1 MSGGEWNFSHLPTA
15 ALYDDRLKDSERIVL
30 AKIIDLGWDNR
41 PGDPETPPFHWK
53 ELAAIF
59 GIKKTVYFEAIKI
72 LKVAGYIELK
82 KRSDS
87 KIIITAIPPFRNCGP
102 SSSLKDSIK
111 YLREEGLKRSSG
123 IPEIRN
129 EIFKELREA
138 GIGEPLR
145 SELSLDQEID
155 LEYVRVHRRYA
166 KLRGDPARF
175 LANRLLNREPV
186 PSPGELAR
194 LDPDSEEARARYDKG
209 WED

>member
-1 MSGGEWNFSHLPTA
+1 MSEWSFAHLPTA
-15 ALYDDRLKDSERIVL
+15 ALYDVRLKDSERIVL

-87 KIIITAIPPFRNCGP
+87 RVVITAIPPFRNSEP

-111 YLREEGLKRSSG
+111 HLREEGLKRSSG
-123 IPEIRN
+123 IPDSRN
-129 EIFKELREA
+129 EILEELWGA

-145 SELSLDQEID
+145 SELVLDPEID
-155 LEYVRVHRRYA
+155 LEYIRVHVRYA

-175 LANRLLNREPV
+175 LANRLLNRDPT

-194 LDPDSEEARARYDKG
+194 LDPDSEEARARYI
-209 WED
+209 EEE

>member
-53 ELAAIF
+53 ELSAIF
-59 GIKKTVYFEAIKI
+59 GIKKTVYFETIKI

-87 KIIITAIPPFRNCGP
+87 RVVITAIPPFRNCEP

-123 IPEIRN
+123 IPEFRN

-138 GIGEPLR
+138 GISEPLR
-145 SELSLDQEID
+145 SELVLDPEVTIEWIREHIRFSR
-155 LEYVRVHRRYA
+155 LKREPPNYLAHRLTFR
-166 KLRGDPARF
+166 DPA
-175 LANRLLNREPV
+175 

-194 LDPDSEEARARYDKG
+194 LDPDSEEARARYLK
-209 WED
+209 EN